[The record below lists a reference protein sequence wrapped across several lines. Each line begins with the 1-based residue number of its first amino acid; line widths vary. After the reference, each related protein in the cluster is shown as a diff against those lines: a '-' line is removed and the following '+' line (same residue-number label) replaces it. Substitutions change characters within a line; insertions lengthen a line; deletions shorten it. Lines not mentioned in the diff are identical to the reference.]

1 MIDVRVRVE
10 GDEVVVRYPVSSF
23 QEALEHMASQG
34 DLEDGREVTDSAALA
49 DAVAKTLRE
58 EREDGETLAFGLLE
72 QALLE
77 LEDGE
82 DPHGI
87 EDEDEDED

>member
-1 MIDVRVRVE
+1 MIDVKVRIE
-10 GDEVVVRYPVSSF
+10 DNEVVVRYPVDSF

-34 DLEDGREVTDSAALA
+34 DLEDGRKVTDPAALA
-49 DAVAKTLRE
+49 NAVVKTLRE
-58 EREDGETLAFGLLE
+58 EREDGESFAFGLLE

-77 LEDGE
+77 LENGE

-87 EDEDEDED
+87 EDEDE